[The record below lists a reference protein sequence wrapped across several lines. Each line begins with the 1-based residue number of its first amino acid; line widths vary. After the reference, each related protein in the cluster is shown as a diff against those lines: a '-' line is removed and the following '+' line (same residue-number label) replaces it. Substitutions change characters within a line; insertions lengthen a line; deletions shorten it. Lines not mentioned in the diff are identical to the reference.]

1 MEENFNAEAVKDFN
15 EGEGSTE
22 SRTDIKMLLDALLS
36 DNSAME
42 QLAAALQPYLA
53 PAEVPE
59 EEEVPVEGEEE
70 IPE

>member
-1 MEENFNAEAVKDFN
+1 MDEKFNDEAAKSFN
-15 EGEGSTE
+15 EGEGSPE
-22 SRTDIKMLLDALLS
+22 PRADIKMLLDALLS

-42 QLAAALQPYLA
+42 QLAAALQPYLV

-59 EEEVPVEGEEE
+59 EEEVPAEGEED